1 MSNKGSSDNDERR
14 HDVILRWELRESL
27 RLNNQQAQKEVAV
40 SLFYSELSI
49 GPVLAI
55 SIAGNLPTTFPA
67 FCSVK
72 LPRLTAAYVQHVLIW
87 WLTLRDNPN
96 LGESG
101 IYNNLHDEEKIAGIW
116 NPHSSFLVAG
126 EATAIETKL
135 QLRKFVNMDSN
146 SLFRESSKFLNP
158 LGNNPTRKLYVS
170 RDNLGKRGK
179 FDPGPVFGTSWS
191 FLESEANL
199 QKFFNE

>member
-1 MSNKGSSDNDERR
+1 MLGKDHSDNGENR

-27 RLNNQQAQKEVAV
+27 RLNNRQAQKEVAV

-55 SIAGNLPTTFPA
+55 SIAGDLPTTLSA
-67 FCSVK
+67 FCSVE

-87 WLTLRDNPN
+87 WLTLGDNPN

-101 IYNNLHDEEKIAGIW
+101 IYNDLHDEEKIAGIW

-135 QLRKFVNMDSN
+135 QLRKFVDMDSN
-146 SLFRESSKFLNP
+146 SLFRESFKFLSP
-158 LGNNPTRKLYVS
+158 LGNDPTRKLYVS
-170 RDNLGKRGK
+170 PDKLGKRGK

-191 FLESEANL
+191 FLESEADL
-199 QKFFNE
+199 QKIFNE